1 MALSQKRPILTG
13 ERASSSVDD
22 IEHYMQVQTTISLAT
37 GILIG
42 IWLFILGI
50 DFPVLWGLLAFLLNY
65 VPYLGAIIAAI
76 PAILLALIQL
86 EMGTAVFT
94 AAGYVVIFFIIG
106 NIVRPWLMGR
116 SLGLST
122 LIVFVSLV
130 F

>member
-1 MALSQKRPILTG
+1 
-13 ERASSSVDD
+13 
-22 IEHYMQVQTTISLAT
+22 MQVQTTISLAT

-86 EMGTAVFT
+86 GMGTAVFT

-130 F
+130 FWGSLLGLVGVILAIPHYHGPEACA